1 MKFTHVFFLIVLS
14 TITNAFR
21 IDIYGQR
28 NAPVT
33 ESRIS
38 RRADITGTQLNNS
51 ADISYYANLLLGGKT
66 FQLLVDTGRFVQW
79 LFYFLLEIS

>member
-1 MKFTHVFFLIVLS
+1 MKFTHVCFLIVIG

-28 NAPVT
+28 DALTTASKN
-33 ESRIS
+33 S
-38 RRADITGTQLNNS
+38 RRAVITGTQLSNS

-66 FQLLVDTGRFVQW
+66 FQLLVDTGRFAQP
-79 LFYFLLEIS
+79 FYFLPEIS